1 VIAVPAVHL
10 SDRPGPAIA
19 LALGAAAFTAS
30 FVGFAYVGASVAML
44 ALLFALAG
52 VGIGVAETAQSAAVA
67 HDAPPD
73 LRGSAFG
80 LVAAVQAFA
89 NLLVS
94 LVAGALW
101 HAVSPKAAFLY
112 LAGWSTFAAI
122 AFAVSM
128 RARG

>member
-1 VIAVPAVHL
+1 MRSSLV
-10 SDRPGPAIA
+10 
-19 LALGAAAFTAS
+19 
-30 FVGFAYVGASVAML
+30 
-44 ALLFALAG
+44 LLFALGG
-52 VGIGVAETAQSAAVA
+52 VGIGLGETAQSAAVA
-67 HDAPPD
+67 HYAPPD

-89 NLLVS
+89 NLLAS